1 MEIASLQDFIDLV
14 REVWEDGVFGIQI
27 TDTLLALL
35 VFAAFLLFRNL
46 LTRFVVAACKRAAAR
61 TEVTIDE
68 RVVEALEQPI
78 RFVPVVMGV
87 FFATS
92 IVQVES
98 GTEAFFRTVNRSLV
112 AFTLFWSFYRLV
124 DPVGHVLMH
133 ARGILTRSMIE
144 WIQKAA
150 RVAFVALG
158 AATILEM
165 WGIAVAPIIAG
176 LGLFGVAVAL
186 GAQDLFKNLISGLF
200 VIGERRFHPGDW
212 IHVDGVVEG
221 IVEDIGFRTT
231 TVRRF
236 DKAPVFVPNSKLSDT
251 AVTNFSRMTH
261 RRIRWI
267 LGVEYRTSLE
277 QLREIRDGIERYLL
291 ESPEFAHPPEVPTFV
306 RIDAFG
312 DSSIDILL
320 YAFTR
325 TTHWGEWLEIKERLA
340 YEIKKIV
347 EGAGAGFAFPSR
359 SLYLETL
366 PDAPEVFPLSR
377 PEGTAQAVAA
387 DRSRV

>member
-1 MEIASLQDFIDLV
+1 MEIASFRDFVELV

-27 TDTLLALL
+27 SDTLLALL
-35 VFAAFLLFRNL
+35 IFSGFLLLRNL
-46 LTRFVVAACKRAAAR
+46 LTRFVIAVCKRAAAR
-61 TEVTIDE
+61 TEVELDDHVIA
-68 RVVEALEQPI
+68 ALEAPI
-78 RFVPVVMGV
+78 RFLPLVMGF

-92 IVQVES
+92 VLEVES
-98 GTEAFFRTVNRSLV
+98 EAEAFFQTLNRSLV
-112 AFTLFWSFYRLV
+112 TFTLFWAFYRLV
-124 DPVGHVLMH
+124 DPVGHVLVH
-133 ARGILTRSMIE
+133 ARGVLTGPMIE

-150 RVAFVALG
+150 RVVFVALG
-158 AATILEM
+158 TATILEM

-200 VIGERRFHPGDW
+200 VIGERRFLLGDW
-212 IHVDGVVEG
+212 IQVDGVVEG
-221 IVEDIGFRTT
+221 TVEDIGFRTT

-267 LGVEYRTSLE
+267 LGVEYRTTLE
-277 QLREIRDGIERYLL
+277 QLREIRDSIERYIL
-291 ESPEFAHPPEVPTFV
+291 ESPDFAHPPEVPTFV

-325 TTHWGEWLEIKERLA
+325 TTRWGEWLEIKEHLA

-347 EGAGAGFAFPSR
+347 EGAGTGFAFPSR

-366 PDAPEVFPLSR
+366 PDAPEVFPLSK
-377 PEGTAQAVAA
+377 PEGAAQAIAA
-387 DRSRV
+387 DRSRA